1 MRHLAAVSADLTEP
15 IAGDLAQQ
23 DFVGARGGCLQVE
36 SEVAQRHRRPS
47 FTEGDEGHHSYG
59 PGGVD
64 DADCDAFGGL
74 AALRELVRR
83 NAPKLRPHIHRIAV
97 RQECRSK
104 SRVLEAFFRGVVL
117 KHRLQRDLGGALAA
131 REIEKT
137 FAGQGLP
144 ETNEQPQV
152 VDVFLAQFCIAE
164 AYRHGLRQRFYTN
177 GRGMLPNAWALN
189 RNAEDATS
197 HMLN

>member
-1 MRHLAAVSADLTEP
+1 MRHLAPVSAGLAEP
-15 IAGDLAQQ
+15 IAGDIAQQ
-23 DFVGARGGCLQVE
+23 YFFGARGGCLHVE

-104 SRVLEAFFRGVVL
+104 SRVLQAFFRGVVL
-117 KHRLQRDLGGALAA
+117 KHRLQRDLRGALGA
-131 REIEKT
+131 REIEES
-137 FAGQGLP
+137 FAGQGLL
-144 ETNEQPQV
+144 EANEQPQV
-152 VDVFLAQFCIAE
+152 FDVLLA
-164 AYRHGLRQRFYTN
+164 
-177 GRGMLPNAWALN
+177 
-189 RNAEDATS
+189 
-197 HMLN
+197 